1 MVPKIRQA
9 SVVQGIYQI
18 NHRRLRKE
26 IKWLGLKLGERKK

>member
-9 SVVQGIYQI
+9 RVVQGIYQI
-18 NHRRLRKE
+18 NHGRLRKE